1 MSKGKHFELLKTLD
15 GHTDAVWGSCTSS
28 KGDSLFTASWDGTVA
43 SWDIITCEQTMSM
56 SGHKGKVFCV
66 AAGGGNQGSVLVSG
80 GEDRSIRSWN
90 ISDDGSCEGVLEDA
104 HDGSV
109 VSLNSSFFMY
119 RSREGTYDHSK
130 VNLIH
135 LISKISLSNL
145 VVFYLVVFC
154 FLFLIFKLQ
163 QKKFDLKV
171 LPSNKSES
179 VVLMSVGSDAVMN
192 IWTLEPGSAPS
203 VHSIKDQHDGP
214 IYTCAHDG
222 RGVMLATGSSDT
234 TIRIYDAETGSPVS
248 LLGTMGTE
256 MTSPEL
262 GHSSTVAGI
271 EFFKR
276 QPHLLI
282 SAGWDSSFKIWDTRK
297 NNPCVMTT
305 ENCHSE
311 IVSCC
316 TALGTFSKKSKRSN
330 CASSF
335 FFFSFF
341 SLLWHCSVRVLFL
354 CSFGAVIVHL

>member
-1 MSKGKHFELLKTLD
+1 
-15 GHTDAVWGSCTSS
+15 
-28 KGDSLFTASWDGTVA
+28 
-43 SWDIITCEQTMSM
+43 
-56 SGHKGKVFCV
+56 
-66 AAGGGNQGSVLVSG
+66 
-80 GEDRSIRSWN
+80 
-90 ISDDGSCEGVLEDA
+90 
-104 HDGSV
+104 
-109 VSLNSSFFMY
+109 
-119 RSREGTYDHSK
+119 
-130 VNLIH
+130 
-135 LISKISLSNL
+135 
-145 VVFYLVVFC
+145 
-154 FLFLIFKLQ
+154 
-163 QKKFDLKV
+163 
-171 LPSNKSES
+171 
-179 VVLMSVGSDAVMN
+179 MSVGSDAVMN

-341 SLLWHCSVRVLFL
+341 SLLRHCSVRVLL
-354 CSFGAVIVHL
+354 LLWCGNCASIIVVIIVIEYIFY